1 MQFFRCS
8 AAFIFSTDTPE
19 QIMYAT
25 VHFMLAPSVSRQP
38 SIIPSTGEDYRT
50 LTRVSNS
57 DLTRLKEEHLGY
69 WPVPSARFIPEQTKV
84 FGRAFHQHLLEPET
98 VGTVLSQLMP
108 DMLPDN
114 PTLAS
119 KQADQLD
126 TLMRTIR
133 QDAFCRRYLRL
144 SERERAVLFTEP
156 TTGVACK
163 ARLDMVYTSS
173 KRRNALILD
182 LKTTSARTQAQ
193 FLESCYNYDYDRQA
207 AFYLD
212 SLCHADGHEWATTRH
227 FRFVFIGIMKQ
238 QPHRLFAVDATSIPG
253 FMDYGRKKY
262 RFWLRKWREE
272 HETDF
277 MSAAPAWSMSA

>member
-1 MQFFRCS
+1 
-8 AAFIFSTDTPE
+8 
-19 QIMYAT
+19 
-25 VHFMLAPSVSRQP
+25 MLASSL
-38 SIIPSTGEDYRT
+38 SIQSSLIPSTGEDYRA

-69 WPVPSARFIPEQTKV
+69 WSTPAARFIPETTKV

-108 DMLPDN
+108 DMLPNN
-114 PTLAS
+114 PTIAP

-133 QDAFCRRYLRL
+133 QDAFCRRHLRL
-144 SERERAVLFTEP
+144 SERERAVLWTEL

-163 ARLDMVYTSS
+163 ARLDMVYTSP
-173 KRRNALILD
+173 KRRNALIID

-193 FLESCYNYDYDRQA
+193 FLESCYTYDYDRQA

-212 SLCHADGHEWATTRH
+212 SLRHADGNEWGSTH
-227 FRFVFIGIMKQ
+227 QFRFVFIGVMKQ
-238 QPHRLFAVDATSIPG
+238 SPHRLFAVDATSIPG
-253 FMDYGRKKY
+253 FMEYGQKKY

-272 HETDF
+272 HETKLVTT
-277 MSAAPAWSMSA
+277 APAWSMSA